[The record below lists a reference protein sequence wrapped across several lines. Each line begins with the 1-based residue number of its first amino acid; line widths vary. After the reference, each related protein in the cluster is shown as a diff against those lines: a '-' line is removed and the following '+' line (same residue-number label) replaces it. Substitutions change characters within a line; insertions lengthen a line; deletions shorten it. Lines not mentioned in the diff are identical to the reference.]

1 MEAKAQA
8 LRELK
13 QRRVLMQQRVQ
24 ERAVAAA
31 AIRTMNYAAMASP
44 WDAAA
49 DAHCPPERL
58 SELIAAADAAVKADL
73 RATGRLKLL
82 RDSASAKSLGAVHM
96 VNEATGESMLHA
108 ACWSGNAAAVQLLI
122 DAGCDVNRFDSVQN
136 KVTPLHEAARAG
148 WSEIVTMLIAAGADI
163 DAVDTSGDLPLHVA
177 CRAQQRW
184 AMEALLLADAVR
196 WSGVDADAPQTT
208 SGSSPDDAAAAAA
221 AASGGDAVASV
232 VAEKE
237 GDAVVD
243 GVPVTAAAA
252 AAPSPEPTK
261 EVESPQVRD
270 RRTKRA
276 ARRKAAAEEK
286 RFAARVPTLIQANG
300 KGHTAK
306 ELVTRWRSIR
316 VVKKFTS
323 APYWNKV
330 EADWA
335 TYAAGEGGWE

>member
-1 MEAKAQA
+1 
-8 LRELK
+8 
-13 QRRVLMQQRVQ
+13 
-24 ERAVAAA
+24 
-31 AIRTMNYAAMASP
+31 
-44 WDAAA
+44 
-49 DAHCPPERL
+49 
-58 SELIAAADAAVKADL
+58 
-73 RATGRLKLL
+73 
-82 RDSASAKSLGAVHM
+82 
-96 VNEATGESMLHA
+96 
-108 ACWSGNAAAVQLLI
+108 
-122 DAGCDVNRFDSVQN
+122 
-136 KVTPLHEAARAG
+136 
-148 WSEIVTMLIAAGADI
+148 
-163 DAVDTSGDLPLHVA
+163 
-177 CRAQQRW
+177 
-184 AMEALLLADAVR
+184 MEALLLADAVR

-221 AASGGDAVASV
+221 AASDGDAVASV

-243 GVPVTAAAA
+243 GVPVTAAAAA